1 MHRVERHLEHER
13 LLHDARSSCGGS
25 LCGCASIAAVI
36 RECYFGPMTVLA
48 KKKMTVDDY
57 IAWSL
62 AQSDTSRADLIDGEV
77 YAHAAE
83 RVSHLR
89 VKHKAASALDAAIAA
104 AKLSCHVLP
113 DGATVRITDMT
124 AFEPDALV
132 YCGPE
137 LPGDAIEVPNPIIVV
152 EVLSPDSEKRDMR
165 DKLAGYFLL
174 PSVEHYLIIDPEER
188 LVIHHTRGQGD
199 VRGTRLVREGELRFD
214 PPGIVIAVAD
224 FFR

>member
-1 MHRVERHLEHER
+1 
-13 LLHDARSSCGGS
+13 
-25 LCGCASIAAVI
+25 
-36 RECYFGPMTVLA
+36 
-48 KKKMTVDDY
+48 MTVDDY

-62 AQSDTSRADLIDGEV
+62 ANPNAPRSDLINGKV

-89 VKHKAASALDAAIAA
+89 VKHKAATTLEAAIAGA
-104 AKLSCHVLP
+104 RLGCHVLP
-113 DGATVRITDMT
+113 DGATVRISETT

-137 LPGDAIEVPNPIIVV
+137 LPGDAVEVPNPVIVV

-174 PSVEHYLIIDPEER
+174 PNVEHYLIVDPEER

-199 VRGTRLVREGELRFD
+199 VRGTRLVRDGNLRLD
-214 PPGIVIAVAD
+214 PPGIAVAVTD
-224 FFR
+224 FFV